1 MKNVFENY
9 ECDGQISM
17 IDYLKELD
25 RVYPVDIKGL
35 CDDAYCPKCGYAF
48 DAFSKERDCERC
60 PYCGVKV
67 DWQPWHNAND
77 QEV

>member
-1 MKNVFENY
+1 MKNVFESY

-17 IDYLKELD
+17 FEYLKELD
-25 RVYPVDIKGL
+25 QVYPLEIKGL
-35 CDDAYCPKCGYAF
+35 CDDAYCSKCGYAF
-48 DAFSKERDCERC
+48 DELKELDCERC
-60 PYCGVKV
+60 PKCGVKV